1 MIFISGIL
9 YLLALILGFF
19 IKIPTYILIFLM
31 FLFFIS
37 ALREKDL
44 IYRGKK
50 TRRNKILAL
59 SILIFATI
67 LLSIIQDKLNID
79 SFTFLNDNQRF
90 HIIYLALSY
99 IVLNFIIDGVT
110 FLNEK

>member
-9 YLLALILGFF
+9 YLLALVLGFF
-19 IKIPTYILIFLM
+19 MKIPTYILIFLI

-67 LLSIIQDKLNID
+67 PLSIIQDKLNID

-90 HIIYLALSY
+90 HIIYLVLSY

>member
-1 MIFISGIL
+1 MIFISGFL
-9 YLLALILGFF
+9 YLLTLVLGFF
-19 IKIPTYILIFLM
+19 ILIPTYILIFLM

-37 ALREKDL
+37 ALKEKKL
-44 IYRGKK
+44 IYRGKNTK
-50 TRRNKILAL
+50 RNKILAL

-67 LLSIIQDKLNID
+67 LLSIIQDKLSID

-99 IVLNFIIDGVT
+99 IVLNFIIDGIT
-110 FLNEK
+110 ALKEK